1 MNKFRFKL
9 YVAGQTPRSQQAV
22 TNLRQLCEESLP
34 GRYDME
40 VIDVLQHPDLAEDER
55 ILATP
60 TLVKLSPT
68 PIRRVIGDLSDFP
81 KVRMG
86 LELDTPGEE

>member
-1 MNKFRFKL
+1 VNKFRFKL